1 MAKGYFIVA
10 VIMAAFAVLVGGSM
24 SGEQAAPLE
33 TSERRAVI
41 EAPSDE
47 GSSEASTVA
56 EDGAVELERSADGH
70 FYANVLINGT
80 RVRALVD
87 TGATGI
93 ALSRED
99 ARNAGIATSIG
110 MPEVVGR
117 GADGDVFGEQ
127 VTLERVV
134 LGHRSAEGMDAI
146 VLNSGQQTLLG
157 QSFLSQFDAVEIR
170 GETMVLR

>member
-10 VIMAAFAVLVGGSM
+10 AVMAAFAVLVGGSM
-24 SGEQAAPLE
+24 SNEQAAPLE
-33 TSERRAVI
+33 IPERMASA
-41 EAPSDE
+41 APSD
-47 GSSEASTVA
+47 GDSSEVSALA
-56 EDGAVELERSADGH
+56 EAGAVELERSADGH

-87 TGATGI
+87 TGASGI

-99 ARNAGIATSIG
+99 ARNAGVATSIA

-127 VTLERVV
+127 VTIERIV

-157 QSFLSQFDAVEIR
+157 QSFLSQFDAVEIC